1 MMQGKE
7 AIQRYLYEHIPI
19 SRALGVRIEKADID
33 RVVLTAPLEPNIN
46 HRETVFGGSASS
58 VAILAAWTLVHFRLQ
73 TEGFLKCRVVIQR
86 NTMDYEKPVPGNF
99 KAICTMTGDETWQ
112 RFVRTLAR
120 KNRSRIILNSSL
132 EYEGERVGMMEGV
145 FVAINLS

>member
-1 MMQGKE
+1 MRARE
-7 AIQRYLYEHIPI
+7 TIQQYLYEHIPI
-19 SRALGVRIEKADID
+19 SRAMVVRVEKADND

-73 TEGFLKCRVVIQR
+73 TEGFMKYRVVIQR
-86 NTMDYEKPVPGNF
+86 NTMDYEKPVPGDF
-99 KAICTMTGDETWQ
+99 KAICTMTGDEKWQ
-112 RFVRTLAR
+112 RFIRTLAR
-120 KNRSRIILNSSL
+120 KNRSRIILSSYL
-132 EYEGERVGMMEGV
+132 EYEGKRVGIMEGT